1 MREKELFIEN
11 KILYLENKNSKN
23 KIKLVIQHINIINK
37 YNKIK

>member
-11 KILYLENKNSKN
+11 KILYIENKNSKN
-23 KIKLVIQHINIINK
+23 KIKLIIQHINIINK